1 MARVKTNEEFF
12 ASFGAEEPVE
22 NAIPKSEDV
31 EKELEIESEDEV
43 EVESEVEDESV
54 EDSSEVET
62 EEEVEEDESKS
73 ENSEVD
79 SEDEDGIVFEDD
91 VVEEETDKSVDFS
104 SLAKDFGL
112 EGEITD
118 KQKFIESYKQS
129 LAKAKEDALQG
140 VPDDLKEA
148 IDFAKE
154 GGDFLSYLGV
164 KSANYDEVSNAE
176 LVEVSMEK
184 YFKGED
190 GKVDQE
196 ALNEWLDSKSAAE
209 INMMGDQLR
218 SSLKAEQESKL
229 NNLRNNA
236 KTQKAESDRKLKEYI
251 NSLNVIGGVKLRQSD
266 KDNLYND
273 AVTGVATKEL
283 FYGEDGRLSQ
293 AKLAENLFKVRM
305 FDKAIQLAKTSAS
318 NDGKRQVLKSATNST
333 VNRKT
338 TAPPAEIKESNPMD
352 VFWKEITKKK

>member
-1 MARVKTNEEFF
+1 MAKLQTNEEFF
-12 ASFGAEEPVE
+12 ASFGVE
-22 NAIPKSEDV
+22 DKLTTPIPNVEDV
-31 EKELEIESEDEV
+31 EQELEIESDDNEI
-43 EVESEVEDESV
+43 VEDDQEVVEEDDSNEESQV
-54 EDSSEVET
+54 DEEI
-62 EEEVEEDESKS
+62 EEEVEQSAGDE
-73 ENSEVD
+73 ND
-79 SEDEDGIVFEDD
+79 DGIVFEDD
-91 VVEEETDKSVDFS
+91 TVEEEVEKSVDFS
-104 SLAKDFGL
+104 SLAKEFGI

-118 KQKFIESYKQS
+118 KTKLIESYKQS

-148 IDFAKE
+148 IEFAKE

-164 KSANYDEVSNAE
+164 KSANYDEVSNTE

-196 ALNEWLDSKSAAE
+196 ALNEWLDSKSQAE

-218 SSLKAEQESKL
+218 NSLKVEQEAKL

-236 KTQKAESDRKLKEYI
+236 KTQKMESDRKLKEHI
-251 NSLNVIGGVKLRQSD
+251 NSLNVIGGVKLKQSD

-273 AVTGVATKEL
+273 AVTGLATKEL
-283 FYGEDGRLSQ
+283 FYGSDGRLSQ

-318 NDGKRQVLKSATNST
+318 NDGKRTVLKAATNT
-333 VNRKT
+333 NVNRKSS
-338 TAPPAEIKESNPMD
+338 APKAEIKKTNPMD
-352 VFWKEITKKK
+352 VFWDQITKKK